1 MVKKSRTKKKSKKV
15 TKKKMKKTLKRSPAR
30 RAKKAAKK
38 VKKSKKA
45 KKTKN
50 VKKMKT
56 KVAKKMTKKVT
67 TAKKQIVKEIAEQ
80 VIGKV
85 THYYDHIGV
94 AVVAVNET
102 IRLGDTIRLKHGDHV
117 FEQKIESLQVNHTP
131 ITSATKGQEVGMKVN
146 EVADEGTLLLQ
157 A

>member
-1 MVKKSRTKKKSKKV
+1 MAKKTRTKKKSKKA

-50 VKKMKT
+50 VKKMKM
-56 KVAKKMTKKVT
+56 KVAKKAPKKVT
-67 TAKKQIVKEIAEQ
+67 TAKKQMVQQIAER

-102 IRLGDTIRLKHGDHV
+102 IRLGDTIRLKRGDHV
-117 FEQKIESLQVNHTP
+117 FEQKVESLQVNHTP
-131 ITSATKGQEVGMKVN
+131 ISSAEKGQEVGMKVN